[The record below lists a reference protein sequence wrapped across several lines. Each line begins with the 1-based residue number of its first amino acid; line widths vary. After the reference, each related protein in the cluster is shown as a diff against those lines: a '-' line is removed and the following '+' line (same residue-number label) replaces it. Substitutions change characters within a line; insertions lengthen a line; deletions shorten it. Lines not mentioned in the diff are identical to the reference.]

1 LTLQRLNW
9 SKLLKELREE
19 AGITQKDLAYKARMP
34 QRTIAEYENVGADR
48 QLSIY
53 KIETILDVLGYEV
66 EVFLKET

>member
-1 LTLQRLNW
+1 MTLQRLNW

>member
-1 LTLQRLNW
+1 MTLQRMNW

-19 AGITQKDLAYKARMP
+19 AGMTQKDLAYKARMP
-34 QRTIAEYENVGADR
+34 QRTVAEYENVGADR

>member
-1 LTLQRLNW
+1 LSLKRLNW

-19 AGITQKDLAYKARMP
+19 AGMTQKDLAYKARMP
-34 QRTIAEYENVGADR
+34 QRTVAEYENVGADR

>member
-1 LTLQRLNW
+1 LSLKRLNW
-9 SKLLKELREE
+9 SKLLRELREE
-19 AGITQKDLAYKARMP
+19 AGMTQKDLAYKARMP
-34 QRTIAEYENVGADR
+34 QRTVAEYENVGADR

>member
-1 LTLQRLNW
+1 MSLKRLNW
-9 SKLLKELREE
+9 SKLLRELREE
-19 AGITQKDLAYKARMP
+19 AGMTQKDLAYKARMP
-34 QRTIAEYENVGADR
+34 QRTVAEYENVGADR

>member
-1 LTLQRLNW
+1 LSLKRLNW

-19 AGITQKDLAYKARMP
+19 AGISQKDLAYKARMP
-34 QRTIAEYENVGADR
+34 QRTVAEYENVGADR

-66 EVFLKET
+66 DVFMKEN